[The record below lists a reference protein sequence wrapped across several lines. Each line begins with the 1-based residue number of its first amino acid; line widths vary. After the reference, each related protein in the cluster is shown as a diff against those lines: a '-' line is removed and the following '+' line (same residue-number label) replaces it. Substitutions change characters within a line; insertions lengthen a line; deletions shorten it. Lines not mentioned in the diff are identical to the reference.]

1 MYFLLV
7 VALLSIDAIE
17 AFNPSFAS
25 LAKPVKG
32 ATHEEITRCGLA
44 TVTSEY
50 FKSRFGIEIAVPTI
64 SNGTCPPLLFSH
76 IQSAFSTSKYQG
88 GSTYS
93 RWLNTIND
101 IVDSNELVDLLEQ
114 TDASRHFDS
123 ESFVAGSAI
132 IRTRYQSS
140 VTALHAFDYDK
151 ANEYFGRMT
160 HTLQGTPQQVE
171 VSPSC

>member
-7 VALLSIDAIE
+7 VALLSIDAIG
-17 AFNPSFAS
+17 AFNPSFVA
-25 LAKPVKG
+25 LVKPVKG

-50 FKSRFGIEIAVPTI
+50 FQSRFGITIDVPTI
-64 SNGTCPPLLFSH
+64 TNGTCPPSLFSQ
-76 IQSAFSTSKYQG
+76 IQSAFSKSKYQG

-93 RWLNTIND
+93 RWSNTVDD

-123 ESFVAGSAI
+123 ESFVAGSSI

-140 VTALHAFDYDK
+140 VTALYAFDYDK
-151 ANEYFGRMT
+151 ANDYFGQMT
-160 HTLQGTPQQVE
+160 HTLQGTPQRVE
-171 VSPSC
+171 VSIP